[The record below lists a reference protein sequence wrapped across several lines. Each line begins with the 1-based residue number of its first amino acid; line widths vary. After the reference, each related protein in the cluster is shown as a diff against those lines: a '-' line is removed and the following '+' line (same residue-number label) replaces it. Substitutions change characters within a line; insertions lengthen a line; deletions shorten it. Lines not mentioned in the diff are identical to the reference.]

1 MSDLINLI
9 EEYTLPSVLI
19 IIVVVFLAIK
29 EGSEAVA
36 WVKGK
41 LNTYHDK
48 RSKTEDEKE
57 DVNERLA
64 TLEKHDNWQ
73 YQSLLDM
80 AKNLQS
86 INSTL
91 VSMQKRQDAVT
102 VATSRS
108 TLYRLHADFMKKGYV
123 TKEDLKTFTEL
134 GNLYEQAGGDDI
146 YHDKLYPEVFKLEI
160 RNY

>member
-1 MSDLINLI
+1 MNNIIKLI
-9 EEYTLPSVLI
+9 EEYTLPSVLVI
-19 IIVVVFLAIK
+19 LIVVFLAVK
-29 EGSEAVA
+29 EICSAVE

-41 LNTYHDK
+41 LNTYHNN
-48 RSKTEDEKE
+48 RNQSEEAKE
-57 DVNERLA
+57 DIEGRLK

-73 YQSLLDM
+73 YQALLDM

-86 INSTL
+86 INNTL

-108 TLYRLHADFMKKGYV
+108 TLYRLHADFMKKSYV

-134 GNLYEQAGGDDI
+134 GNLYEAAGGDDI

>member
-1 MSDLINLI
+1 MNNLIKLI
-9 EEYTLPSVLI
+9 EEYTLPSVLVI
-19 IIVVVFLAIK
+19 LIVVFLAIK
-29 EGSEAVA
+29 EICNAVA
-36 WVKGK
+36 WIREK
-41 LNTYHDK
+41 LNAYHDK
-48 RSKTEDEKE
+48 RNQSEDEKE
-57 DVNERLA
+57 DVEGRLK

-73 YQSLLDM
+73 YNALLDM
-80 AKNLQS
+80 AKSLQN
-86 INSTL
+86 INTTL

-134 GNLYEQAGGDDI
+134 GNLYEAAGGDDI